1 MIWFPQEKKN
11 SVSDTDTK
19 KVTVQIDGR
28 KKKTGGTASKK
39 SKEITTHL
47 VSIWYYN
54 HNVKVVLYILKSQ

>member
-1 MIWFPQEKKN
+1 M
-11 SVSDTDTK
+11 SDTDTK

-47 VSIWYYN
+47 VRKHPYC
-54 HNVKVVLYILKSQ
+54 VQLRFTC